1 MGSRKARP
9 PEGNP
14 FPIGYRQH
22 DLWERAHEPA
32 VPAWRDQLRAKRIA
46 RGAEAIAASAGLVD
60 ARRPEWARRNV
71 HAWQAVMCRAFDKRS
86 EGVRCYLRIRA
97 MRGAHID
104 SG

>member
-1 MGSRKARP
+1 M
-9 PEGNP
+9 
-14 FPIGYRQH
+14 
-22 DLWERAHEPA
+22 
-32 VPAWRDQLRAKRIA
+32 AWRDQLLAKRIA

-71 HAWQAVMCRAFDKRS
+71 HAWQAVMCRALDKRS

>member
-32 VPAWRDQLRAKRIA
+32 VPAWRDQLLAKRIA

-60 ARRPEWARRNV
+60 APWALRNV
-71 HAWQAVMCRAFDKRS
+71 HAWQAVMCRALDKRS